1 MSDLFQRNLGL
12 AFAALFASSTTL
24 VCCVVPAVLVSIGAG
39 AAVAG
44 LVSTFPQLIWLSEHK
59 PLVFGFAAVLLGVS
73 GAVLWRAR
81 NLPCPADPTLARSCA
96 RVRRFSHGL
105 YGTSVALFAL
115 GFTFAFLL
123 GK

>member
-1 MSDLFQRNLGL
+1 MSDPFKRNVGV
-12 AFAALFASSTTL
+12 AFGSLLASSATL
-24 VCCVVPAVLVSIGAG
+24 VCCVLPAVLVSIGAG
-39 AAVAG
+39 AAVVG

-59 PLVFGFAAVLLGVS
+59 TLAFGFAAVLLGVS

-81 NLPCPADPTLARSCA
+81 NLPCPADPKLARSCA

-105 YGTSVALFAL
+105 YGTSVLLFAL